1 MKYRKLRIAWSVAW
15 GIIALLLCVLWVR
28 SYSYGDGVCCVD
40 NGLQKTVAGS
50 NSGCMYLHFLDERS
64 SGSPTNG
71 WEYFSFSPTGFTGFQ
86 WSSSVA
92 YRGIDVP
99 FWFAVTV
106 ASSTGILPWVRRLRI
121 RFSLRTLLIAMTLVA
136 VGLGVV
142 ICMTG

>member
-1 MKYRKLRIAWSVAW
+1 MLKYLRIAVTALSLTAC
-15 GIIALLLCVLWVR
+15 LLLIALWVR

-50 NSGCMYLHFLDERS
+50 NSGCMYLRFLDERS

-71 WEYFSFSPTGFTGFQ
+71 WVYFSFSPTGFTGFQ
-86 WSSSVA
+86 WTSSVG

-106 ASSTGILPWVRRLRI
+106 ASST
-121 RFSLRTLLIAMTLVA
+121 AM
-136 VGLGVV
+136 
-142 ICMTG
+142 